1 MTHPLLFHSQADPQD
16 FEQMLMVEP
25 LLTVRD
31 FRAGLSDEVADAG
44 ELLRNYEF
52 NISQGIVQ
60 RVSRFSDALAL
71 MDERGEAPP
80 ARGEGGEGGEGGDSA
95 RGGVMG
101 FGRKRNVLNLEKK
114 PARRVDWVQQEKE
127 RIQMEAREAA
137 AARKAAEQDA
147 KVAALESQVA
157 AAAALK
163 ATEQDK
169 MAALEAKVADMQ
181 VCSPHTAALRPCLAL
196 PPPHPSHTSA
206 HFRTL
211 RILPPCAPSARRQY
225 VPPPHLSLL
234 CRSSSVHEPHSRLR
248 IACATLGRRGAR
260 VRLWPPI
267 ALADVY
273 ERRHGKGKTEKGG
286 RGACHCLAVW
296 KFELRAGIQ

>member
-1 MTHPLLFHSQADPQD
+1 
-16 FEQMLMVEP
+16 MLMVEP

-31 FRAGLSDEVADAG
+31 FRAEAAQLGDEVADAG

-80 ARGEGGEGGEGGDSA
+80 ARGEGREQGGEGGDSA

-101 FGRKRNVLNLEKK
+101 FSHKRNVCNLEKK
-114 PARRVDWVQQEKE
+114 PARRVAWEQQERERLQKE
-127 RIQMEAREAA
+127 VAA
-137 AARKAAEQDA
+137 AALKATEQDA
-147 KVAALESQVA
+147 QVAALEAKVA

-211 RILPPCAPSARRQY
+211 HILPPCAPSARRQY